1 MDITTL
7 VLAKAY
13 TDEKF
18 AMSGGDPETI
28 KKYVDEK
35 IEEKLEEAKN
45 SGEFDGPPYEL
56 TNSDKENIAN
66 IVINKLPT
74 WVPIEEGY

>member
-7 VLAKAY
+7 ALARAY
-13 TDEKF
+13 TDEKVG
-18 AMSGGDPETI
+18 MSGEDLETI
-28 KKYVDEK
+28 KKYVDDK

-66 IVINKLPT
+66 IVLNELP
-74 WVPIEEGY
+74 